1 MGHAK
6 DARYVLFKSDSELL
20 VDNWDGESGLSHS
33 LYRKDTITGDII
45 RVDTLSDG
53 TSFIS
58 GWSNKMQRFL
68 MTVMLLFSLLL
79 IQDLKAM
86 KLL

>member
-1 MGHAK
+1 MGHASD

-20 VDNWDGESGLSHS
+20 VDNWDGESGLAQS

-53 TSFIS
+53 TSFII
-58 GWSNKMQRFL
+58 GE
-68 MTVMLLFSLLL
+68 
-79 IQDLKAM
+79 
-86 KLL
+86 